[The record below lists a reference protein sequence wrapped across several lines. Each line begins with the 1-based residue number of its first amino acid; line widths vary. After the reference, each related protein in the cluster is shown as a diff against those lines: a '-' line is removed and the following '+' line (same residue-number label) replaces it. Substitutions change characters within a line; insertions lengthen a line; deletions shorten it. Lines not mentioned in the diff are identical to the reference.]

1 MQTLKKYLPY
11 LLVLG
16 AGTSWGFMGLFSK
29 NIIAAGYSSMT
40 AVFIRNVGAFLTF
53 TVIFALFDRSVFKIE
68 WKHLPIFMFTGFV
81 SVFLFG
87 MCYFT
92 GVKYHSMAVAS
103 VLLYTS
109 PAFIIL
115 LSRIVN
121 KTPITKKKVF
131 CLLLCM
137 LGCCC
142 ISGIFSGD
150 FSTTPLGFLLGLGS
164 GLTYASYSIVSPM
177 GLKHYRPLTV
187 IYYTFLFAALGTLS
201 VMDTQELYGV
211 ITTPSV
217 LCNGIAFFL
226 VATVIPYFL
235 YTTGLNLLGDA
246 GKAGILACSEPV
258 MAAVAGALFLHEPIT
273 LTVALGIACVLAAVV
288 VTSKE

>member
-1 MQTLKKYLPY
+1 MHTLKKYVPH

-29 NIIAAGYSSMT
+29 NIIAAGYSSQT
-40 AVFIRNVGAFLTF
+40 TVFIRNVGAFLTF
-53 TVIFALFDRSVFKIE
+53 TVLFALFDRSVFRVEK
-68 WKHLPIFMFTGFV
+68 KHLPIFMFTGFV

-115 LSRIVN
+115 LSRLLFH
-121 KTPITKKKVF
+121 TPVTRKKLL
-131 CLLLCM
+131 CLLLCT

-142 ISGIFSGD
+142 ISGIFDGD
-150 FSTTPLGFLLGLGS
+150 FSTTPWGFILGLGS
-164 GLTYASYSIVSPM
+164 GLTYASYSIVSPL

-187 IYYTFLFAALGTLS
+187 IYYTFLFAAVGSLTLL
-201 VMDTQELYGV
+201 DTKEMYGV
-211 ITTPSV
+211 LTHPPV
-217 LCNGIAFFL
+217 LLNGIAFFL

-235 YTTGLNLLGDA
+235 YTTGLAKLGDA

-273 LTVALGIACVLAAVV
+273 LPVALGIACVLTAVA

>member
-1 MQTLKKYLPY
+1 MERLKKYIPH

-29 NIIAAGYSSMT
+29 NIIAAGYSSLT

-53 TVIFALFDRSVFKIE
+53 TVLFALFDRSVFKIKL
-68 WKHLPIFMFTGFV
+68 KHLPIFMFTGFV

-115 LSRIVN
+115 LSRLVY

-137 LGCCC
+137 LGCFC
-142 ISGIFSGD
+142 ISGICSGS
-150 FSTTPLGFLLGLGS
+150 FSTTPWGFFLGICS
-164 GLTYASYSIVSPM
+164 GITYASYSIVSPM

-187 IYYTFLFAALGTLS
+187 IYYTFLFAALGSLTILDGAELRGVLS
-201 VMDTQELYGV
+201 
-211 ITTPSV
+211 TPSV
-217 LCNGIAFFL
+217 LLNGIAFFL

-235 YTTGLNLLGDA
+235 YTTGLSKIDPGT
-246 GKAGILACSEPV
+246 AGILACSEPV
-258 MAAVAGALFLHEPIT
+258 MAAVAGAVFLHESIT
-273 LTVALGIACVLAAVV
+273 LTVALGIACVLAAVA